1 MNIFRLGDEREG
13 EDRDGQ
19 RDELITCLLACTR
32 EIPHDVVKTQCY
44 KAMVLGRKRE
54 REREGEGEGEGER
67 DTHTH

>member
-1 MNIFRLGDEREG
+1 M
-13 EDRDGQ
+13 
-19 RDELITCLLACTR
+19 LACTW
-32 EIPHDVVKTQCY
+32 EIPYDAVKTQCY